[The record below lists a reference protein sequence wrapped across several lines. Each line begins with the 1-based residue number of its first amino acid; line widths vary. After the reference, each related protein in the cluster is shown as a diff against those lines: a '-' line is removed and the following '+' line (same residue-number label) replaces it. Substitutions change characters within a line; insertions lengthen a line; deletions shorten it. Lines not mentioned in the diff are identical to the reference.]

1 MTASEMIQLLSAVDP
16 DTEVRIAE
24 QPSWPFEYAISGVV
38 EVRMGA
44 DREENANLE
53 CAQEILDSD
62 HSSPEE
68 RSEAYRIIDAASTS
82 VLYIVEGTQLAYL
95 PSLASRAIGWR

>member
-1 MTASEMIQLLSAVDP
+1 MTAAELIELLSGVDP

-24 QPSWPFEYAISGVV
+24 QPSWPFEYDISGVV
-38 EVRMGA
+38 EVKLGA

-53 CAQEILDSD
+53 CAQEILDAD
-62 HSSPEE
+62 DATPEE
-68 RSEAYRIIDAASTS
+68 RAQAYRVIDTASAT

-95 PSLASRAIGWR
+95 PGIASRTIGWR